1 MTSLLATPAVATP
14 VRTGGASIN
23 LHRIRLYIVIFIAI
37 AALGSLGWYGYDYYS
52 LDLIHRTQHPKHM
65 QLRST
70 GSVGLRLGMAGGFLF
85 FWLYLYSVRK
95 KVKWLSKIGKTKNW
109 LDFHVIMGIC
119 APILITLHS
128 AFRFQGLAGVAYW
141 IMISVLLSGIVGRY
155 LYSLIPKSL
164 SATELGY
171 KELEN
176 LYQQCVA
183 NLSQFHLVPASD
195 LERIAHS
202 PDTTQARAMP
212 LWRAF
217 GMMLWLDVSRPF
229 RVASLRR
236 RFMTTG
242 ERIRTAGG
250 LFRSANPTLERT
262 IALARRQAWLA
273 AKLSFLDRAK
283 EIFHLWHVVHRP
295 FSYSF
300 LVLIAVHVAVALLLG
315 YY

>member
-1 MTSLLATPAVATP
+1 MTSLLASPAAAAP
-14 VRTGGASIN
+14 SQSAAPSLN
-23 LHRIRLYIVIFIAI
+23 LHRIRLYFAI
-37 AALGSLGWYGYDYYS
+37 LVALSALACLAWYGYDYYS
-52 LDLIHRTQHPKHM
+52 LDVIHRTQHPKHKL
-65 QLRST
+65 LRST
-70 GSVGLRLGMAGGFLF
+70 GAVGLRLGMAGGFLF

-95 KVKWLSKIGKTKNW
+95 KVKRLSKIGKTKNW
-109 LDFHVIMGIC
+109 LDFHVLMGIC

-141 IMISVLLSGIVGRY
+141 IMIAVLLSGIVGRY

-176 LYQQCVA
+176 LYQQCA
-183 NLSQFHLVPASD
+183 ADLSQFHLVPPSD
-195 LERIAHS
+195 LEHIAYS
-202 PDTTQARAMP
+202 PDASLAKAMP

-242 ERIRTAGG
+242 ERLRSAGG
-250 LFRSANPTLERT
+250 LFRSTNPTLERT